1 MVANH
6 TISILVIN
14 EAGVLSRVTGL
25 FSGRGYNIESLTVA
39 PCLDCD
45 YSRITLV
52 TQGDDNIIE
61 QITKQ
66 LNRLIPVIKVV
77 DLTVAEATEREFV
90 FCKVNVKDETRSEIL
105 RIAELGG
112 AKIIDT
118 ASKTYTLEA
127 CGDEKQISTMIELLR
142 PIGIKEIVR
151 SGKVAIS
158 KENTFNKIKCLNEEG
173 ITVKHSMRLDYSPFY
188 FTR

>member
-1 MVANH
+1 MRH
-6 TISILVIN
+6 TLSILVIN

-39 PCLDCD
+39 PCLDND

-52 TQGDDNIIE
+52 TEGGDEIIE
-61 QITKQ
+61 QVTKQ
-66 LNRLIPVIKVV
+66 LNRLIPIIKVM

-90 FCKVNVKDETRSEIL
+90 FCKVTVKDETRSEIL
-105 RIAELGG
+105 RIAQLAN
-112 AKIIDT
+112 AKVIDV
-118 ASKTYTLEA
+118 ASKTYTIEA

-142 PIGIKEIVR
+142 PLGIKELVR

-158 KENTFNKIKCLNEEG
+158 KENIK
-173 ITVKHSMRLDYSPFY
+173 V
-188 FTR
+188 